1 MIKKINMKREN
12 FILFLFSI
20 LLTGCF
26 AKQPE
31 VPPTETALPL
41 EDLVARALSETQAA
55 EEANFSPSF
64 PYLPAEI
71 ALLVNPGEY
80 LGGSWQTSTVYDL
93 TQPYPPMRGLCGGYY
108 GSCVNY
114 FPEIA
119 YGAEVELIRDSDQ
132 LGEVV
137 FIYIEDPEE
146 VERLYQDSYAS
157 LSDIEE
163 EYGSEDYNEVW
174 LQHFNK
180 FQRADLGENWLHKVG
195 FSLYD
200 IPSESTLD
208 NRVERELLESRIS
221 IFQCHGYLS
230 INIKYI
236 PENPWN
242 SPEDNM
248 DARLKEQ
255 EEKFDLVYEY
265 AKAILERLTPYACN
279 P

>member
-1 MIKKINMKREN
+1 MKRKN

-20 LLTGCF
+20 LLTGCI

-31 VPPTETALPL
+31 LPPTETVVPL
-41 EDLVARALSETQAA
+41 EDLVEQALLKTQTA
-55 EEANFSPSF
+55 EEVNFFPSF

-71 ALLVNPGEY
+71 ALVVDPGHY
-80 LGGSWQTSTVYDL
+80 LGGGWQISTVYDL
-93 TQPYPPMRGLCGGYY
+93 TQPYPPLQGLCGGYY
-108 GSCVNY
+108 GSCGNY

-119 YGAEVELIRDSDQ
+119 YGAEVELIRDNDQ

-137 FIYIEDPEE
+137 FIYIEYPEE
-146 VERLYQDSYAS
+146 VEQLYQDKYAE
-157 LSDIEE
+157 LSDIEK
-163 EYGSEDYNEVW
+163 EYGSEEYNKIW

-180 FQRADLGENWLHKVG
+180 FQRPDLGENWFHEVG

-200 IPSESTLD
+200 IPSESTLE
-208 NRVERELLESRIS
+208 NRIERELLWSKIS
-221 IFQCHGYLS
+221 IFECHGYLS
-230 INIKYI
+230 IDIRYL
-236 PENPWN
+236 PENPWY

-265 AKAILERLTPYACN
+265 AQAILERLTPYACN
-279 P
+279 Q